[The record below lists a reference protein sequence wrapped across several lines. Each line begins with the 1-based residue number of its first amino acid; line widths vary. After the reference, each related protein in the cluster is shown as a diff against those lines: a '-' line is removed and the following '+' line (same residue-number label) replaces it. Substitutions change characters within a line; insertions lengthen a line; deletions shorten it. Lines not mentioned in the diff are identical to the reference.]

1 MPTTAEF
8 RHQVPRSAWMAAR
21 ARNAMRRPVFVIA
34 LTAGAAITALVAVVT
49 TQQAQRAERAL
60 PPPAAR
66 PDTLP
71 FAITFATA
79 SVRLSDAE
87 SSLVNART
95 RATQVSPAAVDTMSP
110 ARRARRDSLDI
121 AILDLERLI
130 ARAENAPLSASY
142 RGLAE
147 SAALKGDPRMRAL
160 GDSLTEIEKERE
172 AFGAIGGVDPVFVAL
187 TGRATEVGRAMQAIA
202 LERRAGLQRDVASL
216 APAVVHPVDLA
227 SIDTA
232 SRLLSLDSA
241 RAGAADANRQLS
253 RMRDSVNAIAKREA
267 EVRDIATAATPVMA
281 ILGASI
287 LFGAV
292 IGFGTALVAELRRPR
307 IADAGEAE
315 RLTMVRVVAK
325 VRPRQRPKDRQR
337 RESDRLAP
345 PYLEPR
351 TDGYQLAY
359 LHVVPPGTGLLMVT
373 LVGPDMPIVGV
384 IAANLAAV
392 AADEARNALLIDA
405 DPASSTVSG
414 TLRIPNDPGVLDAA
428 AGRVEWAEVTQGTPT
443 GRDRAIEVVTSGTGR
458 SERDPATVA
467 DAVVRETARLS
478 RHYDAIFVV
487 ASPQQVNA
495 GLAAALPV
503 HSVVLCA
510 RIGYTRLRDLQRL
523 VAQVREAGGNPVGI
537 VLWDGLVPEVPPVSG
552 PRRSANSAEPA
563 SVNG

>member
-1 MPTTAEF
+1 
-8 RHQVPRSAWMAAR
+8 
-21 ARNAMRRPVFVIA
+21 MRRPVFVIG
-34 LTAGAAITALVAVVT
+34 LTAGAAITALVAIIT
-49 TQQAQRAERAL
+49 TQQAQRAERTL

-71 FAITFATA
+71 YSISSATA
-79 SVRLSDAE
+79 HVRLSDAE
-87 SSLVNART
+87 SSLVNARV
-95 RATQVSPAAVDTMSP
+95 RATRVSPASVDTMSP
-110 ARRARRDSLDI
+110 ARRAHRDSLDV
-121 AILDLERLI
+121 AVLDLERLI

-187 TGRATEVGRAMQAIA
+187 TGRATDVGRQMQAIA
-202 LERRAGLQRDVASL
+202 LERRAALQREAASL
-216 APAVVHPVDLA
+216 SPAVAHPVDVA

-232 SRLLSLDSA
+232 SRLLSIDSA
-241 RAGAADANRQLS
+241 RTSATDADRQLALV
-253 RMRDSVNAIAKREA
+253 RDSVNAIAKREQA
-267 EVRDIATAATPVMA
+267 VHDIATAATPMMA
-281 ILGASI
+281 ILAASI

-292 IGFGTALVAELRRPR
+292 IGFGAALIAELRRPR

-325 VRPRQRPKDRQR
+325 VQPRQRPKDRQR

-373 LVGPDMPIVGV
+373 LTGPDLPIVGV

-405 DPASSTVSG
+405 DPASATVSG
-414 TLRIPNDPGVLDAA
+414 VLRIPNDPGVLDTAS
-428 AGRVEWAEVTQGTPT
+428 GRVDWAEVTQSTTT

-458 SERDPATVA
+458 GDTDPATAA

-510 RIGYTRLRDLQRL
+510 RIGHTRLRDLQRS
-523 VAQVREAGGNPVGI
+523 VSQVREAGGNPVGI
-537 VLWDGLVPEVPPVSG
+537 VLWEGIVPEVPAVSG
-552 PRRSANSAEPA
+552 PRRPA
-563 SVNG
+563 RREAAATA